1 MGNRTRML
9 RVKPEL
15 SSATPVC
22 PGASHPPIAV
32 HLGGLIWRHPDV
44 QPGLELS
51 EVIVD
56 TCPVQRLQTASRTWC
71 LAAWTGRC
79 LSHVQSAPGATVA
92 PLPAAQVPFHSAGSC
107 DSTPRTSSSCSPGW
121 LCPHSCTS
129 SPGKPFTPV
138 GVSRLPRP
146 KTGSQSILLYVGQ
159 VPKEAHGRGYRFP
172 SPNLTWG
179 SRVSKR
185 PPRQGASLWL
195 STPPHLKNH
204 SSPSVG

>member
-1 MGNRTRML
+1 MPSTASSNRIQDLGSCR
-9 RVKPEL
+9 RDRAVPQSCPVRSRGDSG
-15 SSATPVC
+15 SSAC
-22 PGASHPPIAV
+22 S
-32 HLGGLIWRHPDV
+32 
-44 QPGLELS
+44 
-51 EVIVD
+51 
-56 TCPVQRLQTASRTWC
+56 
-71 LAAWTGRC
+71 
-79 LSHVQSAPGATVA
+79 
-92 PLPAAQVPFHSAGSC
+92 PFHSAGSC
-107 DSTPRTSSSCSPGW
+107 DRTPRTSSSCNPGW

-138 GVSRLPRP
+138 GVSLLPRP

-172 SPNLTWG
+172 SPNLTWD

-185 PPRQGASLWL
+185 PPWQGASLWL